1 MATWQEML
9 DADYNPVNTVR
20 ERYEK
25 QLADAQSAN
34 IKRMQA
40 ANPGFGQGGMS
51 QSSIQ
56 QQYTPYSYEPTNQES
71 WLETQLSLSNQA
83 MTDAGFGPTTPTA
96 PTAADPFSGGI
107 NTGGGGGEGNTGNT
121 GGYNGVTGTAAG
133 EMSMTPFG
141 AFMAATDPFAAA
153 IIGSQIATNNA
164 AVAVNDAEIA
174 TFDATGMS
182 DADLDAAIAAG
193 LTSLSDENQQDL
205 FGEFGVADA
214 NTNVGMLGGGGGPDG
229 TGPGGPTG
237 ISGGAGNLGGQQ
249 STSSSSGGGGMASDS
264 HGNSGA
270 TASGDVGDGT
280 RGGDGGNSGGVG
292 GEGGDGGSS
301 F

>member
-9 DADYNPVNTVR
+9 DANYNPVNTVR

-83 MTDAGFGPTTPTA
+83 MTDAGFGATTPTA

-107 NTGGGGGEGNTGNT
+107 NTGGGGGEGNTG
-121 GGYNGVTGTAAG
+121 GYNGVTGTTAG
-133 EMSMTPFG
+133 DMSMTPFG

-214 NTNVGMLGGGGGPDG
+214 NTNVGMLGGGGG
-229 TGPGGPTG
+229 
-237 ISGGAGNLGGQQ
+237 
-249 STSSSSGGGGMASDS
+249 GMASDS

-280 RGGDGGNSGGVG
+280 RGGDGGSSGGVG